1 MTLQEFSVSFDI
13 LYNNISSNQAPGL
26 TEYEKSV
33 FLTQAQDAIVL
44 DLYKGTGGDSF
55 ESTEEVTRYLSTLV
69 KATTLVEDTEVN
81 DLLILNSKRFK
92 FKEEDQQ
99 KLMFILYYSAQIYT
113 DDEKTLTRDVLV
125 VPTTLD
131 RVYKEMENPFKKSN
145 NNRILALSSEDCID
159 LITDKDIKEFYIKY
173 LRKPLP
179 IILPGSLEGGL
190 SINGFTENS
199 DYYEKQAQDSTIE
212 LPASTHRSIL
222 LRAIQLAQMVWKTS

>member
-1 MTLQEFSVSFDI
+1 MTLQEFSVEFDI
-13 LYNNISSNQAPGL
+13 LYNNVSSNQAPGL

-33 FLTQAQDAIVL
+33 FLTQAQEAIVL

-69 KATTLVEDTEVN
+69 KATTLVKDTEVN

-92 FKEEDQQ
+92 FKKEDQQ

-190 SINGFTENS
+190 SINGFTKNS
-199 DYYEKQAQDSTIE
+199 DYYEEQSLDSTIE

>member
-1 MTLQEFSVSFDI
+1 MTLQEFSVEFDI

-33 FLTQAQDAIVL
+33 FLTQAQEAIVL

-55 ESTEEVTRYLSTLV
+55 ESTEEVTRYLNTLV
-69 KATTLVEDTEVN
+69 KTATLTQDDVKETP
-81 DLLILNSKRFK
+81 ILNAKRFK
-92 FKEEDQQ
+92 FDEDVKKE
-99 KLMFILYYSAQIYT
+99 LMFILYQSAQIYT
-113 DDEKTLTRDVLV
+113 DVLKSQTRDVIV

-131 RVYKEMENPFKKSN
+131 KVYKEMQNPFKRSN
-145 NNRILALSSEDCID
+145 NNRVLALSSEDCID

-173 LRKPLP
+173 LKRPSP
-179 IILPGSLEGGL
+179 IILPNSLEGGL
-190 SINGFTENS
+190 SINGITNS
-199 DYYEKQAQDSTIE
+199 YSYLPEDTIE